1 MQASGN
7 HLLNMINDILDL
19 SKIESGQLELVDQVF
34 SIKSLIS
41 EIENIFKLQAK
52 DKGLE
57 FSITM
62 PQNLPNFVEADD
74 HKIRQIFMNL
84 IGNAVKYTEKGS
96 VKIIVRIKEKISR
109 SNLSTNYFVFEFHD
123 TGRGI
128 PEDQL
133 SDIFLPFKQ
142 VRGHFSKGTGL
153 GLTITKNLIELM
165 NGRISVKSNV
175 GEGSVFKVELP
186 LKVINE
192 KNNGVSYAI
201 NYKVN
206 PTKERR
212 ALIVDDIESNRLLL
226 DEMLQSVGFKTKST
240 ESGKEALLLLANNEY
255 DIVLLDLNMPV
266 ISGEEV
272 LKVIRDSMK
281 LSVPVIAVTAQTFF
295 NENKYL
301 ENKGF
306 SGYISKPFLI
316 NTLLEV
322 IHSCNNELL
331 LSVSS
336 EIETDNKHDY
346 SNSLEVS
353 FTYILSLSA
362 QEKQY
367 WLDAL
372 EMTDM
377 DLLFELSKDSRIPI
391 ELKNS
396 IHNNDFKFL
405 LQLDEK
411 LNNSLNS

>member
-1 MQASGN
+1 
-7 HLLNMINDILDL
+7 
-19 SKIESGQLELVDQVF
+19 
-34 SIKSLIS
+34 
-41 EIENIFKLQAK
+41 
-52 DKGLE
+52 
-57 FSITM
+57 
-62 PQNLPNFVEADD
+62 
-74 HKIRQIFMNL
+74 
-84 IGNAVKYTEKGS
+84 
-96 VKIIVRIKEKISR
+96 
-109 SNLSTNYFVFEFHD
+109 
-123 TGRGI
+123 
-128 PEDQL
+128 
-133 SDIFLPFKQ
+133 
-142 VRGHFSKGTGL
+142 
-153 GLTITKNLIELM
+153 
-165 NGRISVKSNV
+165 
-175 GEGSVFKVELP
+175 
-186 LKVINE
+186 
-192 KNNGVSYAI
+192 
-201 NYKVN
+201 
-206 PTKERR
+206 
-212 ALIVDDIESNRLLL
+212 
-226 DEMLQSVGFKTKST
+226 
-240 ESGKEALLLLANNEY
+240 
-255 DIVLLDLNMPV
+255 
-266 ISGEEV
+266 
-272 LKVIRDSMK
+272 MK